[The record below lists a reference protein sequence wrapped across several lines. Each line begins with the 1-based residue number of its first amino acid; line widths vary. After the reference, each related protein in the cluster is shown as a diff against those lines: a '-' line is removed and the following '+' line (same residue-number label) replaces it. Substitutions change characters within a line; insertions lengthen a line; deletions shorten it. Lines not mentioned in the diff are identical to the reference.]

1 MMNEN
6 HKLRKIIRRMKK
18 IQHDISADGQP
29 VSSMQIAEL
38 ERLGSEYSEIV
49 DALRTSTGDAEKI

>member
-1 MMNEN
+1 
-6 HKLRKIIRRMKK
+6 MKK
-18 IQHDISADGQP
+18 IQQDISADGQP

-38 ERLGSEYSEIV
+38 ERLGTEYAEIV